1 MLYNRFFVQ
10 KGRIIKASIKS
21 KQSESENLFKE
32 RGPEFVWLPSL
43 QKKQPP
49 VPRWQSVVD
58 HNLKDCHNDNEQ
70 QEDCKNI
77 EEDDD
82 DDENNELAA
91 FLCWQTVINHKLIS
105 TTQMLQQAEF
115 KLAKPNFNWP
125 TADQIVK

>member
-1 MLYNRFFVQ
+1 MLYNRFFVH

-70 QEDCKNI
+70 QEDCKKR
-77 EEDDD
+77 EDGD
-82 DDENNELAA
+82 DDENDELAA
-91 FLCWQTVINHKLIS
+91 FLCWQTVIN
-105 TTQMLQQAEF
+105 QQLSQE
-115 KLAKPNFNWP
+115 PR
-125 TADQIVK
+125 